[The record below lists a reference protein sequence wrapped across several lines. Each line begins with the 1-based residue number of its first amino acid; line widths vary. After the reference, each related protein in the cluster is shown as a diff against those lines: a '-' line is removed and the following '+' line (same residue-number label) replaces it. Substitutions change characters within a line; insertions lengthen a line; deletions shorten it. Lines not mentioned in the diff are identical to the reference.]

1 LLLNDHTGD
10 FWNVWVDQKPES
22 VLRCNDIMQG
32 VFVPAGRHTI
42 EFRYQPPQTMLR
54 VSLAAF
60 ALGILLGGYVL
71 VAHFLRRPQAPAR
84 PADNSIQANPKA
96 A

>member
-10 FWNVWVDQKPES
+10 FWNVWIDQKS
-22 VLRCNDIMQG
+22 GTVLRCNDIMQG
-32 VFVPAGRHTI
+32 VFVQPGRHRV
-42 EFRYQPPQTMLR
+42 EFRFQPPRKILYT
-54 VSLAAF
+54 SLTAF

-71 VAHFLRRPQAPAR
+71 VAHFVRRPAPSPVAGR
-84 PADNSIQANPKA
+84 ANQQQRKA